1 MINRLVLIV
10 LDSLG
15 IGELPDAKLYGDK
28 GSNTLVNLAKAVGG
42 LSLPN
47 LTKLGLGNIAP
58 IKGIAPQ
65 VEPEAAWG
73 KMAERSVGK
82 DTTTGH
88 WEIAGLIREE
98 PFPLY
103 PEGFPEE
110 VVRPFT
116 RAIGRNIMGNKPA
129 SGTEI
134 IKELGPEHLKTGFPI
149 VYTSADSV
157 FQIAA
162 HIDVVP
168 IEELYKLCK
177 TARKI
182 LAGRHGVGRVIAR
195 PFEGKEGE
203 FRRINGLR
211 KDYSLSPPRPTILN
225 ALSENGLTV
234 IGIGKISDIFAGS
247 GISRSFHTNNNQEGI
262 DRIIEVI
269 KEFHQQGVIFANLI
283 DFDMVYGHRN
293 DPDGYAWALEEFDK
307 RLGEIIE
314 VLARDDVLILTADH
328 GCDPTTESTDHSR
341 EYVPLLIYGKRVKGG
356 YELGTRKTFA
366 DIAATISNV
375 FSLRFVTEGQGF
387 DDAFIMD

>member
-1 MINRLVLIV
+1 MINRFVLIV
-10 LDSLG
+10 LDSVG
-15 IGELPDAKLYGDK
+15 IGELPDARLYGDE
-28 GSNTLVNLAKAVGG
+28 GSNTLVNLAKAVGR

-47 LTKLGLGNIAP
+47 LARLGLGNIAS
-58 IKGIAPQ
+58 IQGIAPQ
-65 VEPEAAWG
+65 AEPEAAWG
-73 KMAERSVGK
+73 KMAEKSMGK

-110 VVRPFT
+110 VIRPFSQ
-116 RAIGRNIMGNKPA
+116 AIGRNILGNKTA

-157 FQIAA
+157 FQIAT
-162 HIDVVP
+162 HLNVIP
-168 IEELYKLCK
+168 IEQLYEFCEI
-177 TARKI
+177 ARNI
-182 LAGRHGVGRVIAR
+182 LVGQHGVGRVIAR
-195 PFEGKEGE
+195 PFEGREGE

-225 ALSENGLTV
+225 ALSENGFNV

-247 GISRSFHTNNNQEGI
+247 GITRSFHTDNNQEGI
-262 DRIIEVI
+262 DKIIEAV
-269 KEFHQQGVIFANLI
+269 KKSRQKGLIFTNLI

-293 DPDGYAWALEEFDK
+293 DPDGYAGALEEFDG
-307 RLGEIIE
+307 RLAEIIKA
-314 VLARDDVLILTADH
+314 LAEDDVLILTADH

-341 EYVPLLIYGKRVKGG
+341 EYVPLLVYGKRVKPG
-356 YELGTRKTFA
+356 YKLGIRKGFT
-366 DIAATISNV
+366 DIAATISRAFN
-375 FSLRFVTEGQGF
+375 LGLITKGKGF
-387 DDAFIMD
+387 EDAFLIE